1 MDKDSTILSLADL
14 ELPKLEAVLELMF
27 LAAYSDGTVT
37 PPERAVFRDHLTSST
52 RGALSAETIDLM
64 IEQIGTSLLED
75 GRERRLESIRK
86 RLSDER
92 LRMSALDIVIRVMRA
107 DDVVHPTES
116 GFLLR
121 AAAALEIPADVALER
136 LRLSYASHG

>member
-1 MDKDSTILSLADL
+1 MSLADL
-14 ELPKLEAVLELMF
+14 ELPRLEAVLELMF
-27 LAAYSDGTVT
+27 LAAYADGSVT
-37 PPERAVFRDHLTSST
+37 PPEREVFRAHMRAAT
-52 RGALSAETIDLM
+52 RGTVSEETINMM
-64 IEQIGTSLLED
+64 IDSVGTALLEE

-86 RLSDER
+86 RLPDMRMR
-92 LRMSALDIVIRVMRA
+92 LNAIDIAVQVMRA

-136 LRLSYASHG
+136 LRLSYSSR